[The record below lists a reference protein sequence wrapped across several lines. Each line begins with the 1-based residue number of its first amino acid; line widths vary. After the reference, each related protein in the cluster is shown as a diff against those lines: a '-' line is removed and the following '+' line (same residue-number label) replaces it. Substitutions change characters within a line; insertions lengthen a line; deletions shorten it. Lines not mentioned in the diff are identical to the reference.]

1 MSLTQ
6 PIQQYHTTKIR
17 QQIVFVLPD
26 RTDQPLAHLLP
37 EKKYAKEWVSPNE
50 NGDTTMSKKKQKRAY
65 NNADTSQRLINKLA
79 VQGAGLAG
87 LIADATELK
96 GVHFQNEHLCAT
108 ASIMSDLFNQIDQ
121 LNDL

>member
-1 MSLTQ
+1 MSLPQ
-6 PIQQYHTTKIR
+6 PLQYHKTKIK

-26 RTDQPLAHLLP
+26 RTNQPLAHLLP

-50 NGDTTMSKKKQKRAY
+50 NGDTTMSKKKQKRAH
-65 NNADTSQRLINKLA
+65 NKADKSQRLINKLA

-87 LIADATELK
+87 FMMEATEQK
-96 GVHFQNEHLCAT
+96 GIHYQNENLCAV
-108 ASIMSDLFNQIDQ
+108 AWVMSDLFDGINK

>member
-6 PIQQYHTTKIR
+6 PLRYHKTKIK
-17 QQIVFVLPD
+17 QQIVFMHPEHAN
-26 RTDQPLAHLLP
+26 QALAYLLP
-37 EKKYAKEWVSPNE
+37 EKKYAKEWVSPNR
-50 NGDTTMSKKKQKRAY
+50 NGDTTMSKKKQKRAF